1 MGLVFHLRCI
11 TPRFAFSLMPPCHP
25 FQVTS
30 GSLCMT
36 FHSRLLP
43 VCGLRGAIA
52 GSGSIVCTFPK
63 ARISFIPMHAWAWA
77 LFLRCCLSNLTMF
90 FAKLFLLTS
99 SFLSLIIRG
108 REYPL
113 PLPHLSVFSFSFTHK
128 MTFWGFSTLLAY
140 EDNLMPVL
148 CWSLLH
154 MLKMKALSIFNV
166 LPLH

>member
-11 TPRFAFSLMPPCHP
+11 TPRFAFSLVPPCHP

-30 GSLCMT
+30 GSLRVT

-90 FAKLFLLTS
+90 FAKLFFVDFQFSLVDYQRKGISPS
-99 SFLSLIIRG
+99 SSTPVCVFILFYPQDDFLR
-108 REYPL
+108 
-113 PLPHLSVFSFSFTHK
+113 
-128 MTFWGFSTLLAY
+128 
-140 EDNLMPVL
+140 VL
-148 CWSLLH
+148 HPPGL
-154 MLKMKALSIFNV
+154 
-166 LPLH
+166 

>member
-11 TPRFAFSLMPPCHP
+11 TPRFAFSLVPPCHP

-30 GSLCMT
+30 GSLRVT

-52 GSGSIVCTFPK
+52 GSGSTVCTFPE

-77 LFLRCCLSNLTMF
+77 LFLRCCLSNLKMF

-108 REYPL
+108 ISPSPSTPVCLFILFY
-113 PLPHLSVFSFSFTHK
+113 HK
-128 MTFWGFSTLLAY
+128 MTFWGFSTLLVY
-140 EDNLMPVL
+140 EDNLTPVL